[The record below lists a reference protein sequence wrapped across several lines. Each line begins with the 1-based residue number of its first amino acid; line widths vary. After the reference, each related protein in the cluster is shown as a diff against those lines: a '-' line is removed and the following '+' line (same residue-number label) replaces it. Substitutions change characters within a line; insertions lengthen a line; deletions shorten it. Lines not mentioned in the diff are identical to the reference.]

1 VCKFL
6 SLHGKDHHFI
16 RQSNLRTNIRIT
28 YREVTSPVQGRKFPE
43 LDWTLDRDD
52 AVVIFCRTINL
63 GTRVTQY
70 LRQRALQLQ
79 KTQGME
85 PRNQIRT
92 YNLLNLE
99 SYNEET
105 RTLIDTEA
113 CAIVVGTTTIA
124 FGVDIKCVRT
134 VVVFGD
140 PKDLDEM
147 LQMIGRICVIY
158 SGGPGV

>member
-1 VCKFL
+1 
-6 SLHGKDHHFI
+6 
-16 RQSNLRTNIRIT
+16 
-28 YREVTSPVQGRKFPE
+28 
-43 LDWTLDRDD
+43 
-52 AVVIFCRTINL
+52 
-63 GTRVTQY
+63 
-70 LRQRALQLQ
+70 
-79 KTQGME
+79 ME